1 MDLLH
6 QTDNIFFSR
15 SGLDLGRTQKIVSNA
30 LAGSDDGEL
39 FLEMRH
45 SEMLM
50 FDDGRLKTASYDQSS
65 GFGLRAVA
73 DEAHGYAHAGELS
86 ESALKRAADSVSAVT
101 KGYHGHAALAPTAGS
116 NSPLYSDENPLNH
129 TSFETKIA
137 LLQEIDGFARAADSR
152 VKQVNA
158 SLTGSWQAV
167 QVIRAD
173 GTRVADIRPLVRI
186 NVWVAVEQNG
196 RMESGSSG
204 AGGRVMLDRWL
215 TPEAWQSQ
223 VNEAL
228 RIALL
233 NLDSVPAPAG
243 EMEIVL
249 GAGWPGV
256 MLHEAVGHGLEGDFN
271 RKGTSVFSG
280 KIGQQVAAKGVTV
293 IDDGTITDRRGSIT
307 IDDEGTP
314 SRRNILIEDGILK
327 GYMQDRQNARL
338 MGVAATGNGR
348 RESYAHAPM
357 PRMTNTFMDSG
368 TDHPEEIVS
377 SIKKGIYAV
386 NFGGGQVDITSGKFV
401 FSAAEAYLVENGK
414 IGAPVKGA
422 TLIGNGP
429 DAMSK
434 ITMIGND
441 TQLDNGIGTCGKS
454 GQSVPVGVGQP
465 TVKMGGITV
474 GGTEAA

>member
-1 MDLLH
+1 MDLLQ
-6 QTDNIFFSR
+6 QTDDIFFNR
-15 SGLDLGRTQKIVSNA
+15 LGLDLDRTSKIVRDA
-30 LAGSDDGEL
+30 LAGGDDGEL

-45 SEMLM
+45 SEMLA

-65 GFGLRAVA
+65 GFGLRVVA
-73 DEAHGYAHAGELS
+73 GDSHGYAHAGELS
-86 ESALKRAADSVSAVT
+86 ESALKRAADSASAVT
-101 KGYHGHAALAPTAGS
+101 KGYSGEAAIAPAARA
-116 NSPLYSDENPLNH
+116 NALLYSDQNPLAA
-129 TSFETKIA
+129 TSFETKIT
-137 LLQEIDGFARAADSR
+137 LLKEIDAYARAADSR
-152 VKQVNA
+152 VKQVSA
-158 SLTGSWQAV
+158 SVAGSWQAV
-167 QVIRAD
+167 QILRAD
-173 GTRVADIRPLVRI
+173 GIRVADIRPLVRM
-186 NVWVAVEQNG
+186 NVWVAVEKNG

-215 TPEAWQSQ
+215 TPESWRAQ
-223 VNEAL
+223 VDEAL

-280 KIGQQVAAKGVTV
+280 RVGEQVASKGVTV
-293 IDDGTITDRRGSIT
+293 VDDGTIADRRGSIT
-307 IDDEGTP
+307 VDDEGTP
-314 SRRNILIEDGILK
+314 SRRNVLIEDGVLR

-338 MGVAATGNGR
+338 MGVEATGNGR

-357 PRMTNTFMDSG
+357 PRMTNTFMESG
-368 TDHPEEIVS
+368 DLDPAEIVS
-377 SIKKGIYAV
+377 SINKGIYAV

-401 FSAAEAYLVENGK
+401 FSAAEAYLVENGRV
-414 IGAPVKGA
+414 GAPLKGA

-434 ITMIGND
+434 ISMIGND
-441 TQLDNGIGTCGKS
+441 SKLDSGIGTCGKA